1 MKERKLRFLHTADIH
16 LGSIPHINTDY
27 SKEFKDF
34 INMAI
39 YSAFNKI
46 VQYAIEYKVDFI
58 IIAGDLYDSEFRSV
72 ESRKTFY
79 EGSLL
84 LKENNIDI
92 YLARGN
98 HDAFGG
104 EKSLFKLP
112 SNVHQFRSDIA
123 EGFEIIKND
132 VLVGKVIGQS
142 YRGKWERRKL
152 HQNYGDLAES
162 EFNIGVLHTG
172 LEGNNPNYAPCTISE
187 LKEVQNI
194 NYWALGHIH
203 KKDVIIQDKTIVTYP
218 GIPQG
223 RDMNE
228 EGIGGCYL
236 IDVDSNNNMEYKFLE
251 TSMIEWKKVN
261 VDLSN
266 YKLENINDLEDIMID
281 IGETVLL
288 NSDIKGYAIRWII
301 KGHTLLNSVLR
312 EDEENST
319 AYLLKNLNL
328 YFLEKKPFIVSDSII
343 IKTLD
348 EIEEL
353 DIKLENNEIFN
364 ELQSIFNKLNTEE
377 EYREM
382 IFNNLGNIFEKETD
396 LENLN
401 KEKFQLHNEFMEDI
415 IGEAKNLIYK
425 KLLQEGDFIED
436 K

>member
-1 MKERKLRFLHTADIH
+1 MKERKLSFLHSADIH
-16 LGSIPHINTDY
+16 LGSIPHINTEG
-27 SKEFKDF
+27 SKELKDF
-34 INMAI
+34 INRAV

-84 LKENNIDI
+84 LLENNIDV

-98 HDAFGG
+98 HDALGG

-112 SNVHQFRSDIA
+112 SNVHQFRSDIP
-123 EGFEIIKND
+123 EGFNIIKNN
-132 VLVGKVIGQS
+132 VLVAKVIGQS

-152 HQNYGDLAES
+152 HQNYGDLADT

-172 LEGNNPNYAPCTISE
+172 LEGNNPNYVPCTISE

-203 KKDVIIQDKTIVTYP
+203 TNDVIIRDKTIVIYP

-228 EGIGGCYL
+228 EGICGCYL
-236 IDVDSNNNMEYKFLE
+236 IDVDNNNNFEYKFLE
-251 TSMIEWKKVN
+251 TSLIEWKKVN

-266 YKLENINDLEDIMID
+266 YNPENINDLEEIIID
-281 IGETVLL
+281 IGETVILKG
-288 NSDIKGYAIRWII
+288 DIKGYAVRWII
-301 KGHTLLNSVLR
+301 KGHTSLNSVLR
-312 EDEENST
+312 EDEENT
-319 AYLLKNLNL
+319 IAYLLENLNS
-328 YFLEKKPFIVSDSII
+328 YFLEKTPFLVSDSII
-343 IKTLD
+343 IKSLN
-348 EIEEL
+348 EIDEL

-364 ELQSIFNKLNTEE
+364 ELQNIFNKLNTEE
-377 EYREM
+377 EHREK
-382 IFNNLGNIFEKETD
+382 IFDNLGNIFEKEID